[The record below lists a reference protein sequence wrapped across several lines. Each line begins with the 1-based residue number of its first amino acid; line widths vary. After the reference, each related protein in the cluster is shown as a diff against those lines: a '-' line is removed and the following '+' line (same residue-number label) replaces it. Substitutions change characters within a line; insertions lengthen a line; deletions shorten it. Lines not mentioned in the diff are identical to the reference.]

1 MEDKRFTII
10 RLVIIILTCLGLVG
24 IEIYK
29 HKTTAVVE
37 ENEAVKAAKEYI
49 NNNSSYFN
57 ELFKENDVET
67 RINTD
72 ILMKNK
78 LLKKSDD
85 NKGYI
90 NIINNEYTFI
100 NETDLLINHIIDN
113 NSLTKTDFNENMPYD
128 LNYIYKGE
136 DPKNYIKFD
145 DNLYRIIGITNTNDL
160 KIISLDNYNN
170 ITWGKSN
177 DINYF
182 KGEELEK
189 ESSVKG
195 IFYVG
200 YIRSETKDLES
211 IVKNEKRNN
220 NYTISSPKYYGYYSF
235 VNISDIISASE
246 TCTYNSIL
254 DINKEN
260 CDSYLISML
269 NETYTSNTLE
279 DNKVYYIEDNKIIG
293 KELTES
299 IQAKKVIYVHGISKY
314 ISGDGSKDSPYEFEN

>member
-1 MEDKRFTII
+1 MEDKKFTIFRYI
-10 RLVIIILTCLGLVG
+10 IIILTCLGLVG

-29 HKTTAVVE
+29 HKTVTVVE
-37 ENEAVKAAKEYI
+37 ESEAVKAAKEYV
-49 NNNSSYFN
+49 NKDNTYFN
-57 ELFKENDVET
+57 ELFKDDVET
-67 RINTD
+67 RITTD
-72 ILMKNK
+72 ILVKDK
-78 LLKKSDD
+78 LLKKSDE
-85 NKGYI
+85 NNGYV
-90 NIINNEYTFI
+90 NIVNNEYTFV
-100 NETDLLINHIIDN
+100 NETNLLINHIIDN
-113 NSLTKTDFNENMPYD
+113 NSLIKTEFNEDMPYD
-128 LNYIYKGE
+128 LNYIYRGE
-136 DPKNYIKFD
+136 DPKNYIKYN
-145 DNLYRIIGITNTNDL
+145 DNIYRIIGITNTNDL
-160 KIISLDNYNN
+160 KIISLDTYNN

-211 IVKNEKRNN
+211 IIKNEKRNN

-246 TCTYNSIL
+246 SCSFNNIL
-254 DINKEN
+254 DISREN

-269 NETYTSNTLE
+269 NDTYTSNTLE
-279 DNKVYYIEDNKIIG
+279 DNKVYYIEDNKIIS

-314 ISGDGSKDSPYEFEN
+314 ISGDGSKDNPYEFE